1 MEEDKS
7 HKMAVGM
14 RRSPLK
20 QGGLWP
26 PQTPPDCY
34 NILTM
39 TIQEPNS
46 PCPTSPVALYV
57 VIIRHAMI
65 SKTIKNLILD
75 MDGVLWRGDTPMPGL
90 VDFFALLRRL
100 EIGFVLATNNASKT
114 AEQYA
119 EKLSRLGVDVP
130 PWQILTSAEATAS
143 YLSQRYAA
151 ETGVYV
157 VGEPGLHDALRAKG
171 FHIITPQQVEEG
183 KTVPLVVVGFNRHT
197 VYYDLAMAALLLHK
211 GATFIG
217 TNPDVSFP
225 SELGPLPGAGS
236 FLAFISTAT
245 GVEPAAIIGKPSPTI
260 FREAV
265 ERLGGTTADT
275 AMVGDRLST
284 DIAGAK
290 AAGLSTILLLSGIS
304 SRADLETAG
313 VEPDYIFE
321 DIRELG
327 ANLEARD

>member
-1 MEEDKS
+1 
-7 HKMAVGM
+7 
-14 RRSPLK
+14 
-20 QGGLWP
+20 
-26 PQTPPDCY
+26 
-34 NILTM
+34 
-39 TIQEPNS
+39 
-46 PCPTSPVALYV
+46 
-57 VIIRHAMI
+57 MI

-100 EIGFVLATNNASKT
+100 EIGFVLATNNATKT
-114 AEQYA
+114 AEQYT
-119 EKLSRLGVDVP
+119 EKLSRFGVDAP
-130 PWQILTSAEATAS
+130 PWRILTSAEATAS
-143 YLSQRYAA
+143 YLSERYAA
-151 ETGVYV
+151 ETSVYV
-157 VGEPGLHDALRAKG
+157 MGERGLHDALRAKG
-171 FHIITPQQVEEG
+171 FHIITPQQVEDGE
-183 KTVPLVVVGFNRHT
+183 TAPLVVVGFNRHA

-211 GATFIG
+211 GATFIA

-245 GVEPAAIIGKPSPTI
+245 GVEPAAIIGKPGPAI

-265 ERLGGTTADT
+265 ERLEATTADT

-304 SRADLETAG
+304 SRADVGTKG

-327 ANLEARD
+327 ANLEAGD